1 MSRVEMNPGWTHDL
15 DDELAEGLDEL
26 FGHRLG
32 PGILSDAQRLVPVDT
47 GRLLKSLDAQ
57 VRHDGTLPV
66 LEVGSFPDDEGPVNY
81 AAAVEL
87 GFNGTEQVSAHT
99 RNGHP
104 VRAHQRHANTPEQA
118 YLRPALYQE
127 RDI

>member
-1 MSRVEMNPGWTHDL
+1 MSRVEFDPGWTHQL
-15 DDELAEGLDEL
+15 NAEVSKGLDEL
-26 FGHRLG
+26 FGRHLG
-32 PGILSDAQRLVPVDT
+32 PAILSDAQRLVPVDT

-57 VRHDGTLPV
+57 VRHDEPLPV
-66 LEVGSFPDDEGPVNY
+66 LEVGSFPDDEGPVSY

-104 VRAHQRHANTPEQA
+104 VRAHQRHANTPEQP

>member
-1 MSRVEMNPGWTHDL
+1 MSRVEMASGWTHQLNAEVAKGL
-15 DDELAEGLDEL
+15 DDL
-26 FGHRLG
+26 FENHFG
-32 PGILSDAQRLVPVDT
+32 PAILNDAQHYVPVDT
-47 GRLLKSLDAQ
+47 GRLLGSLDAQ
-57 VRHDGTLPV
+57 VRHDERLPV
-66 LEVGSFPDDEGPVNY
+66 LEVGSFPDGDGDVDY

-87 GFNGTEQVSAHT
+87 GFNGIESVRAHT

-104 VRAHQRHANTPEQA
+104 VRAHERHADTPEQP